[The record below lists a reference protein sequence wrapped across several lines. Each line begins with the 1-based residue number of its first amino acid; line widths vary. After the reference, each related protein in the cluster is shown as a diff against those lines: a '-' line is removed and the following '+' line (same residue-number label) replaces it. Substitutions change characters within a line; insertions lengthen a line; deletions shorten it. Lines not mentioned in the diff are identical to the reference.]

1 MELIKE
7 QEREERRKKRN
18 ETRNPWEIVLGEED
32 YDGDSEEEDESLDE
46 HMNLPEM
53 EGIDGTKPNAPGNGY
68 DLDAISSDE
77 ESEDDDDLPT
87 LNGLVRQVKKLGSKD
102 KDKIRDL
109 FGKLDG
115 IMEVVFEHLN
125 EREKGFQELQR
136 NYDELYAE
144 VNQQMEEFQRIVSA
158 NQVND
163 EGDIYAKHQG
173 RISSIEAKRLNLEDL
188 KQKLEKR
195 AESRYQEFSTLLST
209 FRKTI
214 LPTYRSRHTQFLLF
228 WFTSLDKIFVDE
240 FLGMLVNGSV
250 GGILTDENTASGI
263 SLNSNLQ
270 NHIINSS
277 TSIINIRIH
286 CAYLSS
292 FVSRARHC
300 PPVFCKAIVQM
311 LIEYLET
318 HLQRHIQLK
327 DSGVDEGKEE
337 GDRIHQGWYAIAQ
350 AVMYIFCFRW
360 RDLQNDRDLAND
372 SGNGSQ
378 SQLPSADVMKHSN
391 YNHPES
397 KEDHLPSL
405 TALSPI
411 LRPIDPSTSNQ
422 DDDGD
427 EAPEGQN
434 ESSGWLTSLTLFNR
448 SIFSSLNPLAHCHPT
463 VVSQFAEV
471 AGQTGYAFCWA
482 KIEDNRNIKNQHG
495 SRDGLPNQP
504 VVHQYQE
511 SGLNGTEEENVAAG
525 IRMKNV
531 NGHKGQSSGQ
541 GFTNNQS
548 QLDAFFPFDPYRLE
562 NSQRFLDGIYRE
574 WEDVKPDNWVDDS
587 GSEEDASEED
597 SDSDSDEDEDDDEEE
612 EVKRVGSTALDI
624 PGAMGKRDNRKKA
637 EESRKLRGKG
647 KGKEVRDRNKDN
659 DVEGMLLDE
668 GVSKSLGAMSMSYT
682 P

>member
-1 MELIKE
+1 MEADRTALSHFSSLSQVEIQIEIDELDSEDEDVEIPDDISSISKTDSSILGTSENSQETEASTQPSDTKASASELVREGASSDLVLDGPQTELSEEELRFKLKEEKKEFKRKKKETELIKE

-292 FVSRARHC
+292 
-300 PPVFCKAIVQM
+300 
-311 LIEYLET
+311 L
-318 HLQRHIQLK
+318 
-327 DSGVDEGKEE
+327 
-337 GDRIHQGWYAIAQ
+337 
-350 AVMYIFCFRW
+350 
-360 RDLQNDRDLAND
+360 
-372 SGNGSQ
+372 
-378 SQLPSADVMKHSN
+378 SQL
-391 YNHPES
+391 
-397 KEDHLPSL
+397 
-405 TALSPI
+405 
-411 LRPIDPSTSNQ
+411 
-422 DDDGD
+422 
-427 EAPEGQN
+427 
-434 ESSGWLTSLTLFNR
+434 
-448 SIFSSLNPLAHCHPT
+448 
-463 VVSQFAEV
+463 
-471 AGQTGYAFCWA
+471 AFL
-482 KIEDNRNIKNQHG
+482 IVI
-495 SRDGLPNQP
+495 
-504 VVHQYQE
+504 
-511 SGLNGTEEENVAAG
+511 
-525 IRMKNV
+525 
-531 NGHKGQSSGQ
+531 
-541 GFTNNQS
+541 
-548 QLDAFFPFDPYRLE
+548 
-562 NSQRFLDGIYRE
+562 
-574 WEDVKPDNWVDDS
+574 
-587 GSEEDASEED
+587 
-597 SDSDSDEDEDDDEEE
+597 
-612 EVKRVGSTALDI
+612 
-624 PGAMGKRDNRKKA
+624 
-637 EESRKLRGKG
+637 
-647 KGKEVRDRNKDN
+647 
-659 DVEGMLLDE
+659 
-668 GVSKSLGAMSMSYT
+668 
-682 P
+682 